1 MANPMN
7 SKPSPAA
14 SMFEKVLRAFETR
27 GIAYS
32 DVLARLRRLLATGAS
47 PKELLAV
54 LRRRESTE
62 RMPEYA
68 RIEALLLEALERATQ
83 NESPDSAPDP
93 APADSAVSSPA
104 PPSPAASSTVVSM
117 PAHPPGPPAI
127 EPESHDDE
135 VVVDLDFNASGKE
148 LESRRGLRAS
158 ELDLSALA
166 RHLRSVEQ
174 RTPARGA
181 NLEALTRSYERAR
194 EGESAAAERAV
205 SLAADLQSARASL
218 QAEQGKLREIEQR
231 LAESVASEE
240 AAREA
245 ALAAVREAQQYL
257 AELTSLRATIAER
270 DAALEQFRQALA
282 EREARIASL
291 SRDRM
296 ALQTALEARAK
307 VAAGLEA
314 DLRAAHARAEAASP
328 EAGASR
334 EPEHDAAAIPPAAI
348 PPAAIPPAAIPPP
361 AIPPPAIPA
370 PAMPAPAMPA
380 LAIPPMANASA
391 AKPVPQR
398 PSSGW
403 LGGPIRAIGWSAAA
417 LLVAGFFW
425 LFVQHSSRRP
435 APATPSVAVP
445 IAGTAIRDCP
455 TCPEMTVLPAG
466 RFKQGSAGA
475 PGYEQPLHWVVI
487 GHPIAMSTAP
497 VTVENFGQF
506 VTATGRDMQGC
517 DTYDGEWKHRPADSW
532 EQPGFAQTA
541 THPVTCVSWSD
552 AEAYATW
559 LSSKTGH
566 RYRLPSASEWE
577 YAARAGADTP
587 QPWSSGGQDAC
598 ANANVADESGGRR
611 YPGWAVFPCDDGYVY
626 TAPVGAFRANAFGL
640 NDMLGNVLQWTEDC
654 WHENYAGAPVDGSAW
669 TDGDC
674 SVHEIRGG
682 SWFSNPAYVRV
693 DYRNRF
699 PAEYRTSS
707 VGFRLVRDI
716 GP

>member
-1 MANPMN
+1 MATQMN

-54 LRRRESTE
+54 LRRRESAE

-68 RIEALLLEALERATQ
+68 RIEALLVEAAERAAQ
-83 NESPDSAPDP
+83 NEAQDRAPDRIP
-93 APADSAVSSPA
+93 DPVPADSGVSA
-104 PPSPAASSTVVSM
+104 PAAPSTVVSM
-117 PAHPPGPPAI
+117 PAHPPGPPAT
-127 EPESHDDE
+127 EPEPHGDE

-148 LESRRGLRAS
+148 LNSRRGLRAS

-174 RTPARGA
+174 RAPARGT
-181 NLEALTRSYERAR
+181 NLEALTRSYERAK
-194 EGESAAAERAV
+194 EGESAAAERAA
-205 SLAADLQSARASL
+205 SLAADLQAAHASL

-231 LAESVASEE
+231 LAESIASEE

-245 ALAAVREAQQYL
+245 ALAAMREAQQYL
-257 AELTSLRATIAER
+257 GELSSLRATIAER

-282 EREARIASL
+282 DREARIASL
-291 SRDRM
+291 SRDRT
-296 ALQTALEARAK
+296 ALQTALEVRAK
-307 VAAGLEA
+307 AAAGLEA
-314 DLRAAHARAEAASP
+314 DLRAVHARVEAVEP
-328 EAGASR
+328 EARTSR
-334 EPEHDAAAIPPAAI
+334 EPEHEAEAIAPAAIPRPAIPTSAIPPAAN
-348 PPAAIPPAAIPPP
+348 P
-361 AIPPPAIPA
+361 
-370 PAMPAPAMPA
+370 
-380 LAIPPMANASA
+380 SV
-391 AKPVPQR
+391 AKPVPR
-398 PSSGW
+398 RRGSGR
-403 LGGPIRAIGWSAAA
+403 LGGRARAIGWSAAA
-417 LLVAGFFW
+417 LLVAGLFW
-425 LFVQHSSRRP
+425 LFVQRSSPRP
-435 APATPSVAVP
+435 APAPSVAVP

-466 RFKQGSAGA
+466 RFKQGSAGDR
-475 PGYEQPLHWVVI
+475 GYEQPLHWVVI

-497 VTVENFGQF
+497 VTVENFAQF

-532 EQPGFAQTA
+532 EQPGFAQA
-541 THPVTCVSWSD
+541 GTHPVTCVSWND
-552 AEAYATW
+552 AEAYAKW
-559 LSSKTGH
+559 LSSTTGH

-587 QPWSSGGQDAC
+587 QPWSAGGQDAC
-598 ANANVADESGGRR
+598 ANANIADESAGRR
-611 YPGWAVFPCDDGYVY
+611 YPGWAVFPCDDSYVY

-640 NDMLGNVLQWTEDC
+640 SDMLGNVLQWTEDC
-654 WHENYAGAPVDGSAW
+654 WHENYAGAPIDGSAW

-674 SVHEIRGG
+674 SLHEIRGG
-682 SWFSNPAYVRV
+682 SWFSNPTYVRA

-699 PAEYRTSS
+699 PADYRTSTA
-707 VGFRLVRDI
+707 GIRLVRDI